1 MNFDIKVINETIG
14 LCEEHNTLVTAKDE
28 NGKHIGIGCVAIW
41 DNSKLTDGKNGLSK
55 YSVHFY
61 PLGVDKAIIFK
72 FSSKEKA
79 YAYAMKKIITLT
91 TEKEK

>member
-1 MNFDIKVINETIG
+1 MNFDINVINEKLG

-28 NGKHIGIGCVAIW
+28 NGKYMYTGCVAIW
-41 DNSKLTDGKNGLSK
+41 DNSKITDGENGLSK

-61 PLGVDKAIIFK
+61 PFGVDKAIIVK

-91 TEKEK
+91 TVKEK